1 MRLRG
6 FLAMAV
12 CVVGCAS
19 SASDDAVPVLL
30 GDAPVEVSSR
40 GGVAMEVSAVDPI
53 KLGKNRLAV
62 FFPTA
67 EGATLESVSALM
79 PAHGHGSPAPIVE
92 PTDRGYS
99 VRDVVLYMSGRWE
112 LHFSLK
118 VDGGADDEAVVAVDV
133 P

>member
-6 FLAMAV
+6 FLAMAA

-19 SASDDAVPVLL
+19 SAPDDAVPVL

-67 EGATLESVSALM
+67 EDATLESVSALM

-92 PTDRGYS
+92 PTDRGYA

-118 VDGGADDEAVVAVDV
+118 AHGGADDEAVVAVDV